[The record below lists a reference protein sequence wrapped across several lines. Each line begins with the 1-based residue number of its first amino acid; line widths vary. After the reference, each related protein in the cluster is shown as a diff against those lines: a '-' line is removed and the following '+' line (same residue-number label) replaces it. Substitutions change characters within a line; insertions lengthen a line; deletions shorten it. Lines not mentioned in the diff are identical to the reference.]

1 MENQKFKSHE
11 EFMDYI
17 RAKEFR
23 QTIERVKEIEAINKK
38 HQDKVKVWSKEMRER
53 TIKANKYKKFISNYI
68 YDSDDDTFI
77 DD

>member
-1 MENQKFKSHE
+1 MENQKLKNHE

-17 RAKEFR
+17 RGKEFN
-23 QTIERVKEIEAINKK
+23 QTFERVKEIKAINKK

-53 TIKANKYKKFISNYI
+53 TIKANKYKKISNFM
-68 YDSDDDTFI
+68 YDSENDYFI